1 MKADSSAGIDTS
13 SKVTVLQWTHGED
26 EKKTVKSSFT

>member
-1 MKADSSAGIDTS
+1 MSADSSAGIDTS
-13 SKVTVLQWTHGED
+13 NKATVLQWTHGDD